1 MFAVLVSS
9 GVAIRAVFGPLPYP
23 LVVALV
29 ELIKIIFALNLAV
42 LNASHI
48 VQFVIILNF
57 R

>member
-23 LVVALV
+23 LVVAIV